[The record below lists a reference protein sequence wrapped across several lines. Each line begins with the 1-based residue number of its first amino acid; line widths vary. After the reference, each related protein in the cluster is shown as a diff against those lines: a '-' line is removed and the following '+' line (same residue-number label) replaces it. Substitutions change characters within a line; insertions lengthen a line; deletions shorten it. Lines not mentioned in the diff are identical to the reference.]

1 MICPLAPL
9 SGSTADT
16 DIRVVPGVAP
26 SRILSVKNVAPK
38 GRNRGA
44 LSLTSNTFT
53 VSFAARDKRQ
63 RKEMGGKELKTPD
76 PYPA

>member
-16 DIRVVPGVAP
+16 DIKVVPGVAP
-26 SRILSVKNVAPK
+26 SRILSVKKVAPK

-44 LSLTSNTFT
+44 LSLTSSTFT
-53 VSFAARDKRQ
+53 VSLAARDTGQ
-63 RKEMGGKELKTPD
+63 RVEMGEQE
-76 PYPA
+76 